1 MPPQTPSQGVSA
13 QFLLEGAVYALE
25 QAGRLLYDAHLLYK
39 NQRYGS
45 AIVMALFSREEIGRY
60 QLIRKLRKGM
70 VKTGGVVT
78 TDEIDRACDDHVMKQ
93 KLGHLGLL
101 IKSAPGE
108 QLWDLL
114 MTRMNNHPQS
124 AEFQEAD
131 RHLDFIV
138 TRMNRTL
145 PHERHELRQKALY
158 VEPDDSGLTWNRP
171 NEQTKEEAFKQIEG
185 TSNAYNMALD
195 RFTRGDVYRQ
205 EDLTFYDDLQAW
217 KDCPLMPNRLGR
229 ID

>member
-1 MPPQTPSQGVSA
+1 MIEVSA

-25 QAGRLLYDAHLLYK
+25 QAGQLLHDAHLLYK

-70 VKTGGVVT
+70 VEAGGVVT
-78 TDEIDRACDDHVMKQ
+78 TKNIDQECDDHVKKQ
-93 KLGHLGLL
+93 KLGHLGFL
-101 IKSAPGE
+101 IKSAPGD

-114 MTRMNNHPQS
+114 MKKTNNHWES
-124 AEFQEAD
+124 AEYQEAD
-131 RHLDFIV
+131 RRIDAIL
-138 TRMNRTL
+138 TRWNSQL

-171 NEQTKEEAFKQIEG
+171 KEQTKEEALKQIEG
-185 TSNAYNMALD
+185 TSNAYNMAID
-195 RFTRGDVYRQ
+195 RFTRRDDYRQ
-205 EDLTFYDDLQAW
+205 EDPTFYDDLQAW
-217 KDCPLMPNRLGR
+217 KDCPLMPNLLGR